1 MEMTNVKNYDV
12 EDEERQIFNS
22 IIEGA
27 VERKLGAIKGQDIM
41 VHYSGDMDCI
51 LNIENTHVATVACKN
66 RKIHYIRLYGDNE
79 QEVDIDISKI
89 NSIQNEIDMIDFCMQ
104 NDNLIT
110 IELL

>member
-1 MEMTNVKNYDV
+1 MEMTNVKNYSV

-22 IIEGA
+22 I
-27 VERKLGAIKGQDIM
+27 VESAIDRKLGAIKGQD
-41 VHYSGDMDCI
+41 VLLHYTGDIDCI
-51 LNIENTHVATVACKN
+51 VAIENTHVATVATKD

-79 QEVDIDISKI
+79 QEVDIDVDKI

-110 IELL
+110 IELQ